1 MLSANIS
8 GFIDITVNQFT
19 KGSIIVDASLFFDR
33 KLSLDFVLNSINGS
47 NRTLSSFKNAYLK
60 SNFNKQK
67 YYNNYL
73 FEYII

>member
-60 SNFNKQK
+60 SNFKKQK